1 MKKIRQKIK
10 KNYKQIMR
18 RLTWILYRKK
28 RILAADRRKLINDRM
43 KKGEVR
49 LHLCCGGKKY
59 KDYIN
64 VDIAPLEGADV
75 TMNIPQDL
83 FLVPSDVI
91 SEILIEN
98 GFEHFYRY
106 EQDDFL
112 KECYRILVKG
122 GRLIIKG
129 IPDFDLIADAYL
141 SKRQGNVSETFDLHE
156 VYRLTHGDP
165 VPRNSP
171 HQLHKDIFTKGS
183 IGELLKRHKF
193 VIEEIQDKIFPGE
206 NIPVGFDAVAVKPQ

>member
-1 MKKIRQKIK
+1 MRKIREKIK
-10 KNYKQIMR
+10 KNYNQMKR
-18 RLTWILYRKK
+18 RLTWTLYRKK
-28 RILAADRRKLINDRM
+28 RIISTDCRELIEKKRKDGPI
-43 KKGEVR
+43 K

-59 KDYIN
+59 AGYVN
-64 VDIAPLEGADV
+64 LDIVPLEDTDGI
-75 TMNIPQDL
+75 MNIPQDL
-83 FLVPSDVI
+83 FLVPSGVV

-106 EQDDFL
+106 QQNDFL

-141 SKRQGNVSETFDLHE
+141 NKTQGNVSETFDLHE

>member
-1 MKKIRQKIK
+1 MKQIRHKIK
-10 KNYKQIMR
+10 KNYNQMKR
-18 RLTWILYRKK
+18 RLTWTLYRKK
-28 RILAADRRKLINDRM
+28 RILSTDCRGLIAKAKRTGAV
-43 KKGEVR
+43 K

-59 KDYIN
+59 AGYIN
-64 VDIAPLEGADV
+64 VDIVPLEGTDAI
-75 TMNIPQDL
+75 MNIPQDL
-83 FLVPSDVI
+83 FLVSSGVV

-106 EQDDFL
+106 QQDDFL

-122 GRLIIKG
+122 GRFIIRG

-141 SKRQGNVSETFDLHE
+141 NKRQGNVSETFDLHE

-171 HQLHKDIFTKGS
+171 HQLHKDIFTKDS
-183 IGELLKRHKF
+183 IVELLKRHRF
-193 VIEEIQDKIFPGE
+193 IIEKIQDKVFPGE
-206 NIPVGFDAVAVKPQ
+206 NISVGFDVVTSK

>member
-1 MKKIRQKIK
+1 MRKIRQKIK
-10 KNYKQIMR
+10 KNYEQTKR
-18 RLTWILYRKK
+18 RLTWALHRRKK
-28 RILAADRRKLINDRM
+28 ILNTDCRDLIVNRKRSGVV
-43 KKGEVR
+43 K

-59 KDYIN
+59 AGYVN
-64 VDIAPLEGADV
+64 LDIVPLEGTDAI
-75 TMNIPQDL
+75 MNIPQDL
-83 FLVPSDVI
+83 FLVPSGVV

-106 EQDDFL
+106 QQDDFL

-129 IPDFDLIADAYL
+129 IPDFDLITDAYL
-141 SKRQGNVSETFDLHE
+141 NKRQGNVSETFDLHE

-171 HQLHKDIFTKGS
+171 HQLHKDIFTKDS
-183 IGELLKRHKF
+183 IGKLLKRHRF
-193 VIEEIQDKIFPGE
+193 IIEKIQDKVFPGE
-206 NIPVGFDAVAVKPQ
+206 NISVGFDVVTSK